1 MIDLANQLIQ
11 DKSAR
16 IHFVGIGGLGLSA
29 LADFRVLSGGTVS
42 GSDRSFDN
50 GLAVV
55 QRDGFVS
62 RGITIYP
69 QDGSGIPGAA
79 GLVISVAI
87 ETNLPSDILHS
98 LWSDEGR
105 RFLCS
110 KPDLMDVL
118 HANAPDVAAAVMRN
132 VPIIRRTEWIAAYTH
147 MYPTIAITG
156 TAGKSTT
163 TAMVFEILR
172 ACGCNPSL
180 ITGADLRILLEDG
193 KPGSAYVGTGP
204 LVIEADESD
213 RGIMTYAPESTVI
226 LNLGHDHDSPE
237 RILEIYVALARSST
251 KGIVISHDL
260 ALASLTDQG
269 VPVQKFSAQDIQ
281 TYSDHV
287 TFKYEGHL
295 VKLQVPGAHNAQN
308 GAAAMALG
316 SLYGCNISDMINA
329 LSKFQGVA
337 RRFEVVGSSTAVDVV
352 DDYAQNTLKI
362 EAAIKTA
369 QDRRRR
375 VIVYMQPVG
384 FGPMRLMRTD
394 LCPMIAKILRPQDQ
408 FFMAPIPYFG
418 GTVVKDISSDL
429 LVDDI
434 RAAGPAG
441 RVDLMENRE
450 AFILWAQQQTYQ
462 DDVILVMG
470 ARDPT
475 LPAFA
480 RDIARAV
487 IVN

>member
-1 MIDLANQLIQ
+1 MIDLSDQLIQ

-16 IHFVGIGGLGLSA
+16 IHFVGIGGVGVSA
-29 LADFRVLSGGTVS
+29 LADFRILSGGTVS
-42 GSDRSFDN
+42 GSDRSFD
-50 GLAVV
+50 GGVALF
-55 QRDGFVS
+55 QRDGFIS

-79 GLVISVAI
+79 AVVS
-87 ETNLPSDILHS
+87 S
-98 LWSDEGR
+98 
-105 RFLCS
+105 
-110 KPDLMDVL
+110 
-118 HANAPDVAAAVMRN
+118 AAVEDD
-132 VPIIRRTEWIAAYTH
+132 VPDIVMARTLGIPVIRRTEWIAAYTR
-147 MYPTIAITG
+147 MCPTIAITG

-172 ACGCNPSL
+172 ACGHDPSL

-213 RGIMTYAPESTVI
+213 RGIMAYAPESTVI

-237 RILEIYVALARSST
+237 RILEIYVALARSSV
-251 KGIVISHDL
+251 KGIVIPEDP
-260 ALASLTDQG
+260 ALASLADQG
-269 VPVQKFSAQDIQ
+269 VPIQKFSAQDIQ
-281 TYSDHV
+281 TYPDHV
-287 TFKYEGHL
+287 TFEYEGHP
-295 VKLQVPGAHNAQN
+295 VKLKVPGAHNAQN
-308 GAAAMALG
+308 AAAAMTLG
-316 SLYGCNISDMINA
+316 SLYGCEIPDMIKA
-329 LSKFQGVA
+329 ISQFQGVA
-337 RRFEVVGSSTAVDVV
+337 RRFEVVGSSASVDVV

-369 QDRRRR
+369 QARRRR

-384 FGPMRLMRTD
+384 FGPMRLMRDD

-418 GTVVKDISSDL
+418 GTTVKDISSDL

-434 RAAGPAG
+434 RSLNPVGQ
-441 RVDLMENRE
+441 VDLIQSRD
-450 AFILWAQQQTYQ
+450 AFISWAQKQPYQ

-475 LPAFA
+475 LPGFA

>member
-1 MIDLANQLIQ
+1 MTGLVHQLIQ
-11 DKSAR
+11 DKNAR

-29 LADFRVLSGGTVS
+29 LADFRFLSGGVVS
-42 GSDRSFDN
+42 GSDRSFDQ
-50 GLAVV
+50 GVALF

-62 RGITIYP
+62 RGVTIYP
-69 QDGSGIPGAA
+69 QDGSGVSGAA

-118 HANAPDVAAAVMRN
+118 HANAPDVAAAVMHN

-172 ACGCNPSL
+172 ACGHHPSL

-213 RGIMTYAPESTVI
+213 RGIMTYAPESVVI

-237 RILEIYVALARSST
+237 RILEIYVALARSSV
-251 KGIVISHDL
+251 KGVVIADDP
-260 ALASLTDQG
+260 ALASLAEQG
-269 VPVQKFSAQDIQ
+269 VPAQKFGAQHIQ
-281 TYSDHV
+281 TYPDHV
-287 TFKYEGHL
+287 TFEYEGHP

-308 GAAAMALG
+308 AAAAMTLG
-316 SLYGCNISDMINA
+316 SLYGCNTSDMIKA
-329 LSKFQGVA
+329 LSQFQGVA
-337 RRFEVVGSSTAVDVV
+337 RRFEVVGSSSAVDVV

-369 QDRRRR
+369 QARRSR

-384 FGPMRLMRTD
+384 FGPMRLMRAD

-434 RAAGPAG
+434 RALGPAG
-441 RVDLMENRE
+441 QVGLIQGRE
-450 AFILWAQQQTYQ
+450 AFISWAQKQPYQ

-475 LPAFA
+475 LPVFA